1 MPRTT
6 APSTPGALAASRRRT
21 SAMANLA
28 AKRAL
33 AASAALGL
41 LIAAAAPAAARNI
54 NAENLYSVHNLI
66 SDGSVPGTVTDT
78 HLVNGWGITAGPTT
92 PWWVA
97 NNGTD
102 SSTLYNGDG
111 TIRPLVVSVHNAPTG
126 TGFNGSGDFVVHY
139 AAASGPARFIF
150 PTAVGTILGWNANM
164 PAAGTPQATF
174 GGIPPHVRATCTGQ
188 A

>member
-97 NNGTD
+97 NNGSD
-102 SSTLYNGDG
+102 SPALLNGDG
-111 TIRPLVVSVHNAPTG
+111 TIRP
-126 TGFNGSGDFVVHY
+126 
-139 AAASGPARFIF
+139 PARQV
-150 PTAVGTILGWNANM
+150 PK
-164 PAAGTPQATF
+164 
-174 GGIPPHVRATCTGQ
+174 PPPGNGFQRPGVIS
-188 A
+188 